1 MIKMKMDLQLFGGR
15 GAGSGMSKSKGG
27 GSKLNPRYA
36 SFLKNGNAKEENP
49 QNIKTGDSIITN
61 PIDKEGNKLHTKW
74 KFEIGGS
81 DSIYSGDVTVTNV
94 KKTSKQTKITGIT
107 ATGKNVTKTYK
118 NIEPIWVRKGKVN
131 IE

>member
-36 SFLKNGNAKEENP
+36 SFLKNGNAKEEKP
-49 QNIKTGDSIITN
+49 QNIKVGNSIVTN
-61 PIDKEGNKLHTKW
+61 PVDKQGNRVHPKW
-74 KFEIGGS
+74 NFEFGGS
-81 DSIYSGDVTVTNV
+81 DSIYGGDVTVTNV
-94 KKTSKQTKITGIT
+94 KKTAKQTKITGMT

-118 NIEPIWVRKGKVN
+118 NSEPIWIRKGKVN